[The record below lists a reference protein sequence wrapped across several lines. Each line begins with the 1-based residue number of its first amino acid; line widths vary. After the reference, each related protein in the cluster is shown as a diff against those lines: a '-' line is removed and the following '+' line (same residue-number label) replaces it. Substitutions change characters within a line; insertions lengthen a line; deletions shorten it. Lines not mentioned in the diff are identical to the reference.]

1 MSCKKKLTD
10 DVPAKAMVLLHK
22 KSRYLD
28 QANLLLWLAK
38 RNIGKN
44 VAQIFSY

>member
-1 MSCKKKLTD
+1 MPEKKKIN
-10 DVPAKAMVLLHK
+10 DVPAKAAVLLHK
-22 KSRYLD
+22 KYMYLD

-44 VAQIFSY
+44 ISRIFSD